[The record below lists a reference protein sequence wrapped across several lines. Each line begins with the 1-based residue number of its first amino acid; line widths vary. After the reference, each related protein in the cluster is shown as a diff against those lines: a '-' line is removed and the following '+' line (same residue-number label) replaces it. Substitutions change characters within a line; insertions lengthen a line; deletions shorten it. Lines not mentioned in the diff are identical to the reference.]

1 MAIRKS
7 TLSFERSL
15 KKSIAQQVNS
25 LLYDFGI
32 NSAQPLMQYI
42 STEVDTMIYG
52 YIRAGISIPE
62 GIRIPMETLLDAN
75 YRSYIK
81 VLEDEVSKT
90 ITVYF
95 ENGKQTF
102 PFRNEGPMMNDRCNA
117 IKEFVDALQ
126 TNSVTEKIVFKG
138 LSTLGTIAEAKELYW
153 YMIQRRVNVEFIDT
167 PIANTAR
174 YFGIIERLPYQTQ
187 ILAFEELDFSYK
199 REIALNE
206 LGWYEFTPTS
216 YSSQL
221 SRKQKKSHDDSVQ
234 E

>member
-1 MAIRKS
+1 
-7 TLSFERSL
+7 
-15 KKSIAQQVNS
+15 
-25 LLYDFGI
+25 
-32 NSAQPLMQYI
+32 
-42 STEVDTMIYG
+42 MIYG

-153 YMIQRRVNVEFIDT
+153 YMIQ
-167 PIANTAR
+167 PK
-174 YFGIIERLPYQTQ
+174 LC
-187 ILAFEELDFSYK
+187 
-199 REIALNE
+199 
-206 LGWYEFTPTS
+206 
-216 YSSQL
+216 
-221 SRKQKKSHDDSVQ
+221 
-234 E
+234 

>member
-1 MAIRKS
+1 
-7 TLSFERSL
+7 
-15 KKSIAQQVNS
+15 
-25 LLYDFGI
+25 
-32 NSAQPLMQYI
+32 
-42 STEVDTMIYG
+42 MIYG

-206 LGWYEFTPTS
+206 LGWYEFTPSS

-221 SRKQKKSHDDSVQ
+221 SRKQKKVMMTLFKNNDHLIVAEDPSKLIEYCISLLGVDRSTVYRLIK
-234 E
+234 EYKNETM

>member
-1 MAIRKS
+1 MSQNHGYQEIYIIIRAI
-7 TLSFERSL
+7 FE
-15 KKSIAQQVNS
+15 KSIAQQVNS

-102 PFRNEGPMMNDRCNA
+102 PFRE
-117 IKEFVDALQ
+117 
-126 TNSVTEKIVFKG
+126 
-138 LSTLGTIAEAKELYW
+138 
-153 YMIQRRVNVEFIDT
+153 
-167 PIANTAR
+167 
-174 YFGIIERLPYQTQ
+174 
-187 ILAFEELDFSYK
+187 
-199 REIALNE
+199 
-206 LGWYEFTPTS
+206 
-216 YSSQL
+216 
-221 SRKQKKSHDDSVQ
+221 
-234 E
+234 